1 MRVIV
6 NYGGTEI
13 LVDEKIKE
21 CLDELKRQEK
31 VMNRRNRRHEILWDS
46 TLLEG
51 MEAAREIAESLE
63 SIEDGVIKKIF
74 LDSLDNMM
82 EALEEI
88 DRLLIV
94 DRFIHQMKYRELSS
108 KYGIPDSTIESRIK
122 RVLGYLKY
130 ELTKK

>member
-1 MRVIV
+1 MKVIV

-21 CLDELKRQEK
+21 CLDELKRQEE

-51 MEAAREIAESLE
+51 MEAAREIAVSLE
-63 SIEDGVIKKIF
+63 SIEDGVIKKVF
-74 LDSLDNMM
+74 LDALNNMM

-122 RVLGYLKY
+122 RVLRYLKY

>member
-1 MRVIV
+1 MKVIV

-46 TLLEG
+46 NLLEG
-51 MEAAREIAESLE
+51 MEAAREIAVSLE

-74 LDSLDNMM
+74 LDSL
-82 EALEEI
+82 I
-88 DRLLIV
+88 
-94 DRFIHQMKYRELSS
+94 
-108 KYGIPDSTIESRIK
+108 T
-122 RVLGYLKY
+122 
-130 ELTKK
+130 

>member
-21 CLDELKRQEK
+21 CLDELKRQEE

-74 LDSLDNMM
+74 LEALDDMM
-82 EALEEI
+82 ETLEEI
-88 DRLLIV
+88 DQLLIV

-122 RVLGYLKY
+122 KVLGYLKY

>member
-1 MRVIV
+1 MKVIV

-21 CLDELKRQEK
+21 CLDELKRQEE

-74 LDSLDNMM
+74 LNALDNMM
-82 EALEEI
+82 ETLEEI

-94 DRFIHQMKYRELSS
+94 DRFTHQMKYRELSS

-122 RVLGYLKY
+122 RVLAYLKY

>member
-21 CLDELKRQEK
+21 CLDELKRQEE

-74 LDSLDNMM
+74 FDALDNMM

-122 RVLGYLKY
+122 RVLVYLKY

>member
-1 MRVIV
+1 MKVIV

-21 CLDELKRQEK
+21 CLDELKRQEE

-74 LDSLDNMM
+74 LDALDNMM

-94 DRFIHQMKYRELSS
+94 DRFIHQMKYKELSS
-108 KYGIPDSTIESRIK
+108 KYGIPDSTIESRVK

>member
-1 MRVIV
+1 MKVIV

-21 CLDELKRQEK
+21 CLDELKRQEE

-74 LDSLDNMM
+74 LDALDNMM

-94 DRFIHQMKYRELSS
+94 DRFIHQMKYRELSY
-108 KYGIPDSTIESRIK
+108 KYGIPDSTIESRVK

>member
-21 CLDELKRQEK
+21 CLDELKRQEE

-74 LDSLDNMM
+74 LDALDNMM

-122 RVLGYLKY
+122 KVLGYLKY

>member
-21 CLDELKRQEK
+21 CLDELKRQEE

-74 LDSLDNMM
+74 IDALNNMM

-122 RVLGYLKY
+122 KVLGYLKY

>member
-1 MRVIV
+1 MKVIV

-21 CLDELKRQEK
+21 CLDELKRQEE

-51 MEAAREIAESLE
+51 MEAAREIAETIE
-63 SIEDGVIKKIF
+63 TIEDGVIKKIF
-74 LDSLDNMM
+74 LDALDNMM
-82 EALEEI
+82 ETLEEI

-108 KYGIPDSTIESRIK
+108 KYGIADSTIESRIK
-122 RVLGYLKY
+122 KVLGYLKY

>member
-21 CLDELKRQEK
+21 CLDELKRQEE

-74 LDSLDNMM
+74 LDALDNMM
-82 EALEEI
+82 ETLEEI

-94 DRFIHQMKYRELSS
+94 DRFINQMKYRELSS
-108 KYGIPDSTIESRIK
+108 KYGIADSTIESRINK
-122 RVLGYLKY
+122 VLGYLKY

>member
-1 MRVIV
+1 MKVII

-21 CLDELKRQEK
+21 CLDELKRQEE

-74 LDSLDNMM
+74 LDALDNMM
-82 EALEEI
+82 ETLEEI

-94 DRFIHQMKYRELSS
+94 DRFINQMKYRELSS
-108 KYGIPDSTIESRIK
+108 KYGIADSTIESRINK
-122 RVLGYLKY
+122 VLGYLKY

>member
-1 MRVIV
+1 MKVIV

-21 CLDELKRQEK
+21 CLDELKRQEE

-74 LDSLDNMM
+74 LDALNNMM

-122 RVLGYLKY
+122 KVLGYLKY

>member
-1 MRVIV
+1 MKVIV

-21 CLDELKRQEK
+21 CLDELKRQEE

-74 LDSLDNMM
+74 LNALNNMM

-122 RVLGYLKY
+122 KVLGYLKY

>member
-1 MRVIV
+1 MKVIV

-21 CLDELKRQEK
+21 CLDELKRQEE

-74 LDSLDNMM
+74 LNALNNMM

-108 KYGIPDSTIESRIK
+108 KYGIADSTIESRIK
-122 RVLGYLKY
+122 KVLGYLKY